1 MDLGTIINGVSLA
14 YEGVKD
20 IKEHLDKKKA
30 EREAEKARART
41 RARIFFCV
49 FVVLPIILVIAVMLV
64 WGLPKDNAKTAS
76 IQTILQPQICYNPP
90 KDTHGYSHIIA

>member
-1 MDLGTIINGVSLA
+1 MDLGTIINGARFAFDVA
-14 YEGVKD
+14 GKG
-20 IKEHLDKKKA
+20 KEYLDKKKA

-41 RARIFFCV
+41 RARIMLFI

-76 IQTILQPQICYNPP
+76 IQTILQAQICYNPP

>member
-1 MDLGTIINGVSLA
+1 MDIFSMLGLA
-14 YEGVKD
+14 ASAAKEV
-20 IKEHLDKKKA
+20 KEHLDKKKA
-30 EREAEKARART
+30 EQEAEKARART
-41 RARIFFCV
+41 RARIMLFI

-76 IQTILQPQICYNPP
+76 IQTILQSQICYNPP